1 MTLPLIRLLPASD
14 ADADLWR
21 LTREVAGILR
31 GIPWVLIGGQM
42 VALIEAEHG
51 ASVGRATGDVD
62 TLLDVRALSTAIQ
75 SAAQRLRAAGFVP
88 ERHEEGLT
96 YRFVRGNDVV
106 DVLAPDHLGGRAN
119 LTTVPPDATLETIGG
134 TQAISRRRSV
144 LVDTGDG
151 PFQLSIP
158 SLAGAIIIKARAATA
173 AQMTREKHERD
184 LARLIALVAEPAALR
199 DELTGK
205 ERAYLR
211 AHPDLLSLQHPAW
224 RGIPAAEDAVLALEI
239 LAE

>member
-1 MTLPLIRLLPASD
+1 MTLPLIRLLPATH

-21 LTREVAGILR
+21 LTREVAGMLR

-42 VALIEAEHG
+42 VAIIEAEHG

-75 SAAQRLRAAGFVP
+75 SATQRLLAAGFVP

-96 YRFVRGNDVV
+96 YRFVRGSDLV
-106 DVLAPDHLGGRAN
+106 DVLAPDHLGDRAN
-119 LTTVPPDATLETIGG
+119 LATVPPDATLETIGG

-151 PFQLSIP
+151 PFELPIP
-158 SLAGAIIIKARAATA
+158 SLVGAIIIKARAATA
-173 AQMTREKHERD
+173 ARTTREKHERD

-199 DELTGK
+199 VELTGK

-211 AHPDLLSLQHPAW
+211 AHPDMLSLQHPAW